1 MRNRGWCLFRGCRS
15 QAFFFGFI
23 PRCFCYRARRF
34 FWFWRRRNV
43 GRDLLGFIA
52 PTFFF
57 FADLRVERVPAI
69 APEAS
74 AVASQMRKRTTA
86 TERNRAR
93 DTINSEGLNHAAPAA
108 GSGTAGAAER
118 IFSRSRRRM
127 AFNLPPSNNS
137 RQVRYIQVS
146 STTMEAS
153 ARYVGL

>member
-1 MRNRGWCLFRGCRS
+1 MGAFSGVAEARCFFSDLFLD
-15 QAFFFGFI
+15 AFAIGLGDFFGFGDGETCVAI
-23 PRCFCYRARRF
+23 CSDSLRRLF
-34 FWFWRRRNV
+34 SSSLTCAWR
-43 GRDLLGFIA
+43 
-52 PTFFF
+52 
-57 FADLRVERVPAI
+57 RVPAI

-93 DTINSEGLNHAAPAA
+93 DTINPEGSNHAAPAA